1 MSSPANV
8 LLIEDDA
15 SAASAL
21 RRVLADE
28 GYHVTVVGR
37 AKPDGAADDLRED
50 AFEVCG

>member
-1 MSSPANV
+1 MSSAAQI

-28 GYHVTVVGR
+28 GYSVTSATRGSSN
-37 AKPDGAADDLRED
+37 K
-50 AFEVCG
+50 C